1 MKRANTILKHAR
13 FLNNLKVYPIMPEP
27 IVEEEEEANEA
38 KDLNEDEE

>member
-27 IVEEEEEANEA
+27 IVEEDLQSPEP
-38 KDLNEDEE
+38 KDLNDD